1 MDIARKVLPADDSS
15 LQWSPMGSGRAL
27 NPALELEKL
36 YDRMVMRYDDHST
49 PSRRSEEDVWRHFKN
64 DLEAKRLLEH
74 FQPTRIAVK
83 DDEVE
88 FKHTWKNGVFHCL
101 EAVSFDLSTPDSI
114 KDKAHKWLG
123 RVTSIA
129 DAKDE
134 FRLYFLVGEPSD
146 KSLKPAYEKA
156 MSILSKVPVENRIF
170 QENQTKELADLFERE
185 VATHEGRLH

>member
-1 MDIARKVLPADDSS
+1 
-15 LQWSPMGSGRAL
+15 
-27 NPALELEKL
+27 
-36 YDRMVMRYDDHST
+36 
-49 PSRRSEEDVWRHFKN
+49 
-64 DLEAKRLLEH
+64 LEAKRLLEH